1 MTVGLAACATI
12 SLGCVGIGLAGAQTA
27 SVSSAK
33 GTCTKAK
40 AKLRHTKALTARK
53 SRIRCKPGATSS
65 GSGTTS
71 TTTTPTTPTTTP
83 PPTTTTPPP
92 TTTTPPPPPT
102 NCQTPS
108 ADLSSDFLT
117 PQAGSQ
123 PVWRDDCTSADPLKL
138 YGAFYG
144 ARADGQ
150 TDTYS
155 TSLSQIAPGRL
166 SMQSSGGPSNLP
178 YRKLTVAPGDQCWG
192 NRDALGLNDRNS
204 PVALWHEG
212 QYRMLQTWLQLDTVN
227 QTSNWRELFEIKQ
240 AQPYPSGMS
249 TDDGVMFEVQQRSG
263 NLVFMTHWHDLWSV
277 PVSAGT
283 WVPISVEGL
292 WSADPAKGWLRFRVG
307 NQVSPKFTGSNL
319 LRNTYDGSTVPSYM
333 EFGPYQNSS
342 LPGFSLS
349 YADLSVYG

>member
-1 MTVGLAACATI
+1 VTVGLAACATI
-12 SLGCVGIGLAGAQTA
+12 SLGCVGIGLAGAQAA

-33 GTCTKAK
+33 GTCAKAK
-40 AKLRHTKALTARK
+40 AKLRHTKARTARK
-53 SRIRCKPGATSS
+53 RRIRCRPGATSS
-65 GSGTTS
+65 GSRTTS
-71 TTTTPTTPTTTP
+71 TTTTPTTTTP
-83 PPTTTTPPP
+83 PLTTTTQPP

-108 ADLSSDFLT
+108 ADLSSDFLI

-166 SMQSSGGPSNLP
+166 SMQSAGGPSNLP

-227 QTSNWRELFEIKQ
+227 QTTNWRELFEIKQ

-283 WVPISVEGL
+283 WLPISVEGL

-342 LPGFSLS
+342 LPGFSVS